1 MREIEIG
8 DKIRFRP
15 AANYD
20 HSAGFP
26 NELQIEVTG
35 TVEYIN
41 REHNYFRVSY
51 PLPGCIGHECFK
63 IDNKGVYHENHEND
77 SNPQS

>member
-26 NELQIEVTG
+26 SELQIEVTG

-41 REHNYFRVSY
+41 RAHGFYRVRY
-51 PLPGCIGHECFK
+51 ELPGCEGHECFK

-77 SNPQS
+77 SDPQS

>member
-26 NELQIEVTG
+26 NELQIEVIG

-41 REHNYFRVSY
+41 REHNFFSRFLSAARLHRARV
-51 PLPGCIGHECFK
+51 FQ
-63 IDNKGVYHENHEND
+63 NR
-77 SNPQS
+77 